1 MVWFTYVFN
10 MCSIQLYTFTTI
22 VLVLQT
28 IYYDHVAHLWAR
40 APVEV
45 EDLFPEVSALGVLIT
60 CGMLCLELGLGMYL
74 VVVVVD
80 LTSMQVVVF
89 FFVFRLKHYGHT
101 FCRFESRRIN
111 QF

>member
-1 MVWFTYVFN
+1 

-45 EDLFPEVSALGVLIT
+45 EDLFPEVSALGVIIT
-60 CGMLCLELGLGMYL
+60 YGMLCLELVSGMFL
-74 VVVVVD
+74 FVFVVV
-80 LTSMQVVVF
+80 LTNLQV
-89 FFVFRLKHYGHT
+89 FVFSFLSNQKNFGYT
-101 FCRFESRRIN
+101 FCRCESRMWRRKN
-111 QF
+111 QFRSQSP